1 MTEHHPNGQT
11 YSGSKSGDYMKFS
24 AHEAYEVL
32 SRAQMHSPEL
42 KAELESQISKLNL
55 QKAEI
60 SEKLKSLEASAIYFT
75 TNL

>member
-1 MTEHHPNGQT
+1 
-11 YSGSKSGDYMKFS
+11 MKFS
-24 AHEAYEVL
+24 AEAYAEAYEVL
-32 SRAQMHSPEL
+32 TRAQIRSPEL
-42 KAELESQISKLNL
+42 KAELEAQISKLNL